1 MSTKTAVFGC
11 KQMTRF
17 MLEALLAQSGV
28 QRLITI
34 SPELAAKNE
43 VADYEDLRGF
53 AEAHGIPCYVARS
66 YALKDTE
73 DVEAIRAMGLD
84 LAFVIGWQRL
94 IPSNVLDVI
103 RIGAFG
109 MHGSAENLPKGRGR
123 SPMNWSIL
131 EGRTAFYTN
140 LFRYD
145 PGIDS
150 GAILDTFK
158 FTIRPEDTAET
169 MHFKNALAMKRLIT
183 KNLPALREERF
194 VLKPQ
199 STDTPTFYPK
209 RNPEDS
215 LIDWRAGIVEI
226 ERFIRAVAPPFNGAF
241 TYVRGEKITITRA
254 ALFENDDVEYG
265 QSDLPPGTVMEVFP
279 NGKWLVRC
287 TGGLLLVHEST
298 GPFPITS
305 GDVCVSPPEQI
316 RNFPR
321 NAKGFYDVEA

>member
-1 MSTKTAVFGC
+1 LK
-11 KQMTRF
+11 
-17 MLEALLAQSGV
+17 EA
-28 QRLITI
+28 
-34 SPELAAKNE
+34 
-43 VADYEDLRGF
+43 
-53 AEAHGIPCYVARS
+53 
-66 YALKDTE
+66 E
-73 DVEAIRAMGLD
+73 DVEAIRDMKID

-94 IPSNVLDVI
+94 IPSNVLDFI

-131 EGRTAFYTN
+131 EGRTEFYTN

-169 MHFKNALAMKRLIT
+169 LHFKNALAMKRLIV
-183 KNLPALREERF
+183 KNLPALCEKRF
-194 VLKPQ
+194 SLKPQ
-199 STDTPTFYPK
+199 SDEAPTFYPK

-215 LIDWRAGIVEI
+215 VIDWRTDLTQI

-241 TYVRGEKITITRA
+241 TCVRGENVTINRA
-254 ALFENDDVEYG
+254 AIFERDDVEYG
-265 QSDLPPGTVMEVFP
+265 QTGSAHGSVLEVFP

-287 TGGLLLVHEST
+287 IGGILLVHEHVA
-298 GPFPITS
+298 PFALKP
-305 GDVCVSPPEQI
+305 GDLCVSPVAHI
-316 RNFPR
+316 REFPR
-321 NAKGFYDVEA
+321 NEKGFYDVEA

>member
-1 MSTKTAVFGC
+1 MNATVAIFGC
-11 KQMTRF
+11 KQTTRF
-17 MLEALLAQSGV
+17 MLEALLAQGGV
-28 QRLITI
+28 QHLITI

-43 VADYEDLRGF
+43 VADYEDLRAF
-53 AEAHGIPCYVARS
+53 AEAHHIPCYVARS
-66 YALKDTE
+66 YALKDE
-73 DVEAIRAMGLD
+73 GDVDAVRAMGLD

-94 IPSNVLDVI
+94 IPANVLEHI

-131 EGRTAFYTN
+131 EGRTEFYTN

-145 PGIDS
+145 PGVDS
-150 GAILDTFK
+150 GAVLDTLR
-158 FTIRPEDTAET
+158 FTVRQEDTAET

-194 VLKPQ
+194 ELKPQ
-199 STDTPTFYPK
+199 NDETPTFYPK

-215 LIDWRAGIVEI
+215 LIDWRTGLAEI

-241 TYVRGEKITITRA
+241 TYVRGEKITIRRA
-254 ALFENDDVEYG
+254 AIFETDAVEYG
-265 QSDLPPGTVMEVFP
+265 QAELSPGTVLEVFP

-287 TGGLLLVHEST
+287 LGGLLLVHESAV
-298 GPFPITS
+298 PFVLKQ
-305 GDVCVSPPEQI
+305 GDQCVSPPEQI
-316 RNFPR
+316 RNFPH